1 MIVLLLDLMPSV
13 LMQLMVSMF
22 EIERFAQ
29 NTLYTRKDKLFIK
42 QKAKYT
48 AMIALRF
55 YYYYFTTYYH
65 KEIK

>member
-1 MIVLLLDLMPSV
+1 
-13 LMQLMVSMF
+13 MQLMVSMF